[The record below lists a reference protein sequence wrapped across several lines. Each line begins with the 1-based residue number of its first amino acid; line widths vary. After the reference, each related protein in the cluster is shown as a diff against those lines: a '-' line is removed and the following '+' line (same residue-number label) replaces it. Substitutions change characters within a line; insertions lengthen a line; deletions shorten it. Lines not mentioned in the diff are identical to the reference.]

1 MILNPFFF
9 LSFSKRITCEDAL
22 DSEYFAESPKAIDP
36 SMFPTWPAKSEISA
50 ADKERLKK
58 QSSPKPPSGKAT
70 VHYKWSFFCT
80 QYGTSDRS
88 STRNIFSFL
97 LVTELAL

>member
-1 MILNPFFF
+1 MQYSKDIYFSLFQLYLPLDFLCRLQLTLNPFFF

-58 QSSPKPPSGKAT
+58 QSSPKPPSGKPT
-70 VHYKWSFFCT
+70 VH
-80 QYGTSDRS
+80 
-88 STRNIFSFL
+88 
-97 LVTELAL
+97 